1 MSTLKAAFWPG
12 QSHRYGCIHPKC
24 NNNKLYCVSNG
35 SFHLSQGT
43 TLSRTHSPG
52 VASKYFLQSSL
63 LYISIQMQTRLKE
76 KLCTRIC
83 NSLLCFCFAICCQI
97 KTKNIR
103 LLANWIPSSA
113 LHWWWALSWLLTGA
127 TWNYS
132 SFGSSFHLSNFMW
145 SCSNKMI
152 PLVVGSNLWIHFQ
165 PNWLC
170 FTLAQSIESPQRNSF
185 CTKSQQESISFSQW
199 LHFNAILS

>member
-12 QSHRYGCIHPKC
+12 QSHHYGCIHPKC

-43 TLSRTHSPG
+43 ALSRTHSPG

-113 LHWWWALSWLLTGA
+113 LIMSSQLTFDGCNVKLLLFWIFLS
-127 TWNYS
+127 
-132 SFGSSFHLSNFMW
+132 FVQFPVIMF
-145 SCSNKMI
+145 
-152 PLVVGSNLWIHFQ
+152 
-165 PNWLC
+165 
-170 FTLAQSIESPQRNSF
+170 
-185 CTKSQQESISFSQW
+185 
-199 LHFNAILS
+199 